1 MDAITSTNDNKSSTM
16 TNVYHREDSNA
27 FATKV
32 GKKIKGWYDNDTLHE
47 NAIRRIVLQREEI
60 YALMEKVKK
69 VSVKK
74 LLKYLDSSGFFYR
87 PSSANRHHNYPGGL
101 AEHSLATFRI
111 VDEWN
116 KMTPDERRE
125 SELFTRFLSD
135 KQFDCDIL
143 TEKAN
148 EDDIVIAALC
158 HDLCKA
164 KHYYIDG
171 RNIKGHNSDPEPRRM
186 HSRLSVKRLEEN
198 GISQKKCEELLL
210 AVLTHM
216 RLYSKPRNEK
226 EAKNQ
231 KKGRSS
237 MLAIVVWAA
246 DKLDASRHPAGKRH
260 HEF

>member
-1 MDAITSTNDNKSSTM
+1 
-16 TNVYHREDSNA
+16 
-27 FATKV
+27 
-32 GKKIKGWYDNDTLHE
+32 
-47 NAIRRIVLQREEI
+47 
-60 YALMEKVKK
+60 
-69 VSVKK
+69 
-74 LLKYLDSSGFFYR
+74 
-87 PSSANRHHNYPGGL
+87 
-101 AEHSLATFRI
+101 
-111 VDEWN
+111 
-116 KMTPDERRE
+116 MTPDERRE

-148 EDDIVIAALC
+148 EDDIVIAAHC